1 MDSGDVV
8 YVVCHGS
15 AGDVPVTGW
24 IVELAGSEAFLAT
37 PVSSVTGVPN
47 QAKGKSH
54 GTEIA
59 FIRVP
64 TNTISLSRPDNWS
77 GLRLKDLPPW
87 EASVAAW
94 KQVTAGNLS
103 SSEAERPATKGSRPA
118 KSRVEMDLGAL
129 GALFQ
134 KGREDADE
142 EDETDDDE
150 DGWEPASYLRPG
162 APASSRARVTKEAK
176 PKKDIK
182 ETPDLRTLLAQSLAS
197 GQSSSELMP
206 LMMMTMLLEKDK
218 KGSRRRRDRASG
230 SSDLLGGGSSDDSE
244 AEDDLR
250 GKGMRAVSTLHR
262 LQAQVQKRPR
272 KVCEIFEKE
281 VIEELGV
288 AAGQSWTLRDFVKRQ
303 SWGKFK
309 GIYRCAMMD
318 VAAYE
323 LIRQGKPDQA
333 AAQLVQNL
341 KAKIQSVL
349 AQGDWQAAWLLTGL
363 PDPMVRKEFAGTKEE
378 MSVLADYM
386 SSLAK
391 LKKRVKEAQSH
402 SQHEDEEEATGIH
415 VLSIMQPGWNASKV
429 AFTEVVSDRGQA
441 REWWGRAFVNT
452 FDFALKLL
460 GEVSQFASFE
470 LVAGLLECQGKRSV
484 LEDMLKLNCAS
495 YGGAEA
501 GIPSGALPVCASRVA
516 IPDAAGRVDPL
527 EWLPSDQAA
536 VVGDL
541 EAVRLPE
548 HLWEDVVVA
557 CHRVPEDEENDL
569 AEKLLST
576 GMAELV
582 KETDLPHTSEG
593 KLLVGGLFCV
603 GKNDSEDRLIFDRRP
618 ENSTMPRLAWEELPS
633 GACFTRMLLGPDQ
646 YLRGSGDD
654 LRNFYYMLRLPPG
667 WVRFNSVGR
676 RVSSDVVKKHGGTPG
691 VAYRLC
697 FRVLGMGDR
706 NGCSIAQATHE
717 AILRKFGLLRPENK
731 LTYGKFVPEADL
743 WEGVYL
749 DDLLVTLRVTL
760 DSVIPLDGSFQP
772 PPLQADDPD
781 MVHTAVA
788 EDAYEKAGLQ
798 RATHKAFRGV
808 TRFKAWGAEVDGIRG
823 TVGAP
828 LEMRQQ
834 VWSLIAKTVHAGTAS
849 KEILQKLLGFIA
861 FIFQY
866 RREMFSLIH
875 HLYIFVEKLVPG
887 KKVWLPAFVLD
898 ELRSVAL
905 HLPMAQWCMR
915 KRLHSS
921 LLATDATPT
930 SGGAVRATVSASLLR
945 ELWRRSELR
954 GSPVRL
960 DRDNLNLAGEAPI
973 ENSCFAAAISES
985 LPWEVVGSFSFR
997 RTSHINL
1004 QEARALRREIVKL
1017 TADFNNSGTIQVALN
1032 DSLVVV
1038 GSVSKGRSSS
1048 FKLNG
1053 VLRGQLPFLIFADVT
1068 LALLWIETCANL
1080 ADHPS
1085 RFNPLPSPS
1094 LPEEWMQ
1101 KFGVALD
1108 ASPPWPGDWL
1118 RLWTGD
1124 QCLLC
1129 SEVNAYRD
1137 EEVFSERIDDLIERK
1152 EVRWL
1157 WLAPP
1162 LRTFSTLHKSC
1173 VTGEWRPRG
1182 LPEGD
1187 SSVWRIA
1194 RDNLLWNR
1202 VLDLARQVMEQ
1213 GGHFILIHPQ
1223 LSKAWQMRT
1232 TELFMQSER
1241 VFVYKADMC
1250 AYEGGSVP
1258 PARRP
1263 TTLLS
1268 NFPWLHRSVRRCPG
1282 PGTHKHGVSGGVARN
1297 QIAGD
1302 FPAGFIEEVVGHH
1315 AAWPRY
1321 RRNLRDAGQ
1330 WLLGVVSDVGGSL
1343 SPSSPPQ
1350 TVDRWLEKA
1359 VAVSYERGE
1368 RRYWVVLG
1376 VLSIQRAFSIAGPL
1390 LKNTWIQLRGW
1401 RRMEPIKTR
1410 GFSYHGRL
1418 RAEWWSVM
1426 IGCWLA
1432 FEGLL
1437 RPGEVDELKI
1447 SDLCFPEA
1455 DELGQGI
1462 SLVVGIRSPK
1472 TKRVWA
1478 RQFALVQEQS
1488 LIMWLRWWVTDRPR
1502 RQRVLLINR
1511 RRWAILFKEALGE
1524 LRMGECGYTL
1534 GSLRGGGA
1542 THQFRRHRNLGQL
1555 QFAGRWSRPETL
1567 QHYLQEALSVQVV
1580 AQASDAAKQLL
1591 LRIHEHA
1598 HRLDAPP
1605 SIRLRRLLAPA
1616 DRARSTRRKVL
1627 RLERAPASRALS
1639 SSGGAGAGRGMARSP
1654 DAPAPAED
1662 MNAAAVPADQ
1672 LLQAVQRAATD
1683 LGDAPVDAG
1692 LTAAEVL
1699 ADPQRREVAA
1709 RWRAGSSLRKFTSVL
1724 ARMSQ
1729 ALQACSGVAAPT
1741 PARGPGAHRPRPLLL
1756 EPTQASAPSAANFL
1770 WTFNVGQL
1778 RRHMPQLRWRTI
1790 AAALVVLLFPRLCAL
1805 LLALA
1810 VRLLLRAVASL
1821 VSSLFQEV
1829 WLQVVGAAA
1838 EVEQQLVEW
1847 LQVQMG
1853 FLPALVPSPPP
1864 LLQAVGQPPPVQS
1877 QASPGSGN
1885 GNPHP
1890 TRPLLADAGGLSS
1903 DRAAPMLFE
1912 GIPPVFEDMPEVSSS
1927 LALSPID
1934 GEL

>member
-54 GTEIA
+54 GAEIA

-118 KSRVEMDLGAL
+118 KSR
-129 GALFQ
+129 
-134 KGREDADE
+134 
-142 EDETDDDE
+142 
-150 DGWEPASYLRPG
+150 PASYLRPG

-363 PDPMVRKEFAGTKEE
+363 PDPMVKKEFAGTKEE

-402 SQHEDEEEATGIH
+402 SQHEDEEEATG
-415 VLSIMQPGWNASKV
+415 ASKKNSRFINYAAWLERVQGTLLVRAGNDVPLFLCVLPFPEV

-452 FDFALKLL
+452 FVAWSNFVVLGCPRPGSSTLEPRVVYLADVQDFALKLL

-470 LVAGLLECQGKRSV
+470 LVAGLLECQGKGSV

-691 VAYRLC
+691 VAWD
-697 FRVLGMGDR
+697 GG
-706 NGCSIAQATHE
+706 SQ
-717 AILRKFGLLRPENK
+717 RPENK

-749 DDLLVTLRVTL
+749 DDLLVALRVTL

-828 LEMRQQ
+828 LEMQQQ

-915 KRLHSS
+915 KRL
-921 LLATDATPT
+921 
-930 SGGAVRATVSASLLR
+930 
-945 ELWRRSELR
+945 
-954 GSPVRL
+954 
-960 DRDNLNLAGEAPI
+960 DRDNLNLAG
-973 ENSCFAAAISES
+973 
-985 LPWEVVGSFSFR
+985 EVVGSFSFR

-1004 QEARALRREIVKL
+1004 QE
-1017 TADFNNSGTIQVALN
+1017 VALN

-1048 FKLNG
+1048 FKLNR
-1053 VLRGQLPFLIFADVT
+1053 VLRGQLPFLIFA
-1068 LALLWIETCANL
+1068 
-1080 ADHPS
+1080 
-1085 RFNPLPSPS
+1085 
-1094 LPEEWMQ
+1094 
-1101 KFGVALD
+1101 
-1108 ASPPWPGDWL
+1108 
-1118 RLWTGD
+1118 
-1124 QCLLC
+1124 
-1129 SEVNAYRD
+1129 
-1137 EEVFSERIDDLIERK
+1137 
-1152 EVRWL
+1152 VRWL

-1187 SSVWRIA
+1187 GTRWP
-1194 RDNLLWNR
+1194 
-1202 VLDLARQVMEQ
+1202 
-1213 GGHFILIHPQ
+1213 FHP
-1223 LSKAWQMRT
+1223 
-1232 TELFMQSER
+1232 
-1241 VFVYKADMC
+1241 D
-1250 AYEGGSVP
+1250 
-1258 PARRP
+1258 
-1263 TTLLS
+1263 
-1268 NFPWLHRSVRRCPG
+1268 
-1282 PGTHKHGVSGGVARN
+1282 
-1297 QIAGD
+1297 
-1302 FPAGFIEEVVGHH
+1302 
-1315 AAWPRY
+1315 
-1321 RRNLRDAGQ
+1321 
-1330 WLLGVVSDVGGSL
+1330 
-1343 SPSSPPQ
+1343 
-1350 TVDRWLEKA
+1350 
-1359 VAVSYERGE
+1359 
-1368 RRYWVVLG
+1368 
-1376 VLSIQRAFSIAGPL
+1376 
-1390 LKNTWIQLRGW
+1390 
-1401 RRMEPIKTR
+1401 
-1410 GFSYHGRL
+1410 
-1418 RAEWWSVM
+1418 
-1426 IGCWLA
+1426 
-1432 FEGLL
+1432 
-1437 RPGEVDELKI
+1437 
-1447 SDLCFPEA
+1447 
-1455 DELGQGI
+1455 
-1462 SLVVGIRSPK
+1462 
-1472 TKRVWA
+1472 
-1478 RQFALVQEQS
+1478 
-1488 LIMWLRWWVTDRPR
+1488 
-1502 RQRVLLINR
+1502 
-1511 RRWAILFKEALGE
+1511 
-1524 LRMGECGYTL
+1524 
-1534 GSLRGGGA
+1534 
-1542 THQFRRHRNLGQL
+1542 
-1555 QFAGRWSRPETL
+1555 
-1567 QHYLQEALSVQVV
+1567 
-1580 AQASDAAKQLL
+1580 
-1591 LRIHEHA
+1591 
-1598 HRLDAPP
+1598 
-1605 SIRLRRLLAPA
+1605 
-1616 DRARSTRRKVL
+1616 
-1627 RLERAPASRALS
+1627 
-1639 SSGGAGAGRGMARSP
+1639 
-1654 DAPAPAED
+1654 
-1662 MNAAAVPADQ
+1662 
-1672 LLQAVQRAATD
+1672 
-1683 LGDAPVDAG
+1683 
-1692 LTAAEVL
+1692 
-1699 ADPQRREVAA
+1699 
-1709 RWRAGSSLRKFTSVL
+1709 
-1724 ARMSQ
+1724 
-1729 ALQACSGVAAPT
+1729 
-1741 PARGPGAHRPRPLLL
+1741 
-1756 EPTQASAPSAANFL
+1756 PSAA
-1770 WTFNVGQL
+1770 
-1778 RRHMPQLRWRTI
+1778 
-1790 AAALVVLLFPRLCAL
+1790 
-1805 LLALA
+1805 
-1810 VRLLLRAVASL
+1810 
-1821 VSSLFQEV
+1821 
-1829 WLQVVGAAA
+1829 
-1838 EVEQQLVEW
+1838 QQ
-1847 LQVQMG
+1847 G
-1853 FLPALVPSPPP
+1853 
-1864 LLQAVGQPPPVQS
+1864 
-1877 QASPGSGN
+1877 
-1885 GNPHP
+1885 
-1890 TRPLLADAGGLSS
+1890 LADE
-1903 DRAAPMLFE
+1903 DHRAFHA
-1912 GIPPVFEDMPEVSSS
+1912 V
-1927 LALSPID
+1927 
-1934 GEL
+1934 